1 MRKAFG
7 CMLLVLS
14 VAVSFFGCTGKPT
27 GKWISLT
34 YHVTAMERE
43 EGCHFTV
50 IRQENMSLSGYCVDN
65 GTEYRIE
72 QPVPMAEEAAQALLQ
87 MNLDQTA
94 AEHKRVPG
102 GAADETRVTVT
113 LEYPDGFQRELSLN
127 AQEKEQLRKLLQ
139 EELTRSVDLS
149 K

>member
-27 GKWISLT
+27 GEWISLT

-50 IRQENMSLSGYCVDN
+50 IRQENMSLSGYCMAD
-65 GTEYRIE
+65 GIEYRIE
-72 QPVPMAEEAAQALLQ
+72 QPVPMAEETAQALLK
-87 MNLDQTA
+87 MNLDRTA
-94 AEHKRVPG
+94 PEKKILG

-113 LEYPDGFQRELSLN
+113 LEYPDGSQYKLSLT

>member
-7 CMLLVLS
+7 GILLVVS
-14 VAVSFFGCTGKPT
+14 VVISLFGCTDQSTKD
-27 GKWISLT
+27 WISLT

-50 IRQENMSLSGYCVDN
+50 IRQENMSLSGYCVADGN
-65 GTEYRIE
+65 EYRIE
-72 QPVPMAEEAAQALLQ
+72 QPVPMAEETTQALLK
-87 MNLDQTA
+87 MNLDQLAT
-94 AEHKRVPG
+94 EHKKVSG

-113 LEYPDGFQRELSLN
+113 LEYPDGSQYKLSLT

>member
-27 GKWISLT
+27 GEWISLT

-72 QPVPMAEEAAQALLQ
+72 QPVPMAEETAQTLLK
-87 MNLDQTA
+87 MNLDRA
-94 AEHKRVPG
+94 APEKKILG

-113 LEYPDGFQRELSLN
+113 LEYPDGSQYKLSLT

>member
-7 CMLLVLS
+7 GILLVLS

-27 GKWISLT
+27 GEWISLT

-50 IRQENMSLSGYCVDN
+50 IRQENMSLSGYCVADGN
-65 GTEYRIE
+65 EYRIE
-72 QPVPMAEEAAQALLQ
+72 QPVPMAEETAQALLK
-87 MNLDQTA
+87 MNLDRTA
-94 AEHKRVPG
+94 PEKKILG

-113 LEYPDGFQRELSLN
+113 LEYPDGSQYKLSLT